1 MSNNTSQTIA
11 VLGAGSWG
19 TALAMLLA
27 RNDQA
32 VNLWSHN
39 AEHAALM
46 QQSRENSRYL
56 AGLTFPEKLTISADL
71 EATLKNVSNI
81 LIVVPSHAFR
91 DTLKT
96 IKPFLTESSR
106 IAWATKGL
114 ETDSN
119 KLLHQV
125 ALEELAELV
134 EFGHKISL
142 AVISGPTFAQ
152 EVAQGLPGAVT
163 IASSDQSLALEWANL
178 LHNDHFR
185 AYTGDDVVGVELG
198 GACKNVIAIAA
209 GIADGM
215 GFGAN
220 ARAALIARALAEITR
235 LGVSLGA
242 NAETF
247 TGLTGLGDL
256 VLTCTDDQSRNRR
269 TGIALGQGKNLQ
281 AVIKEIGQVVE
292 GVATAKEVV
301 ALAKKQNIDM
311 PITEQVYNV
320 LYNHCSPE
328 NAVNALFNRT
338 IKNEN

>member
-1 MSNNTSQTIA
+1 MTTNSTQTIA

-19 TALAMLLA
+19 TALAMLLGQ
-27 RNDQA
+27 NGHQ

-39 AEHAALM
+39 AEHANLM
-46 QQSRENSRYL
+46 QQARENNRYL
-56 AGLTFPEKLTISADL
+56 AGLTFPETLNVSADL
-71 EATLKNVSNI
+71 EKTLKDVNDI

-91 DTLKT
+91 QTLKA
-96 IKPFLTESSR
+96 IIPFITNSHR

-114 ETDSN
+114 EAESC

-125 ALEELAELV
+125 TREVL
-134 EFGHKISL
+134 GDKISL
-142 AVISGPTFAQ
+142 AVISGPTFAK

-163 IASSDQSLALEWANL
+163 IASGDQALALDWAHL
-178 LHNDHFR
+178 LHNNYFR
-185 AYTGDDVVGVELG
+185 AYTGRDVIGVELG

-209 GIADGM
+209 GIADGI

-235 LGVSLGA
+235 LGLSLGA
-242 NAETF
+242 KAETF

-269 TGIALGQGKNLQ
+269 TGLALGKGKDLD
-281 AVIKEIGQVVE
+281 AVVKQIGQVVE

-320 LYNHCSPE
+320 LYKNSSPE
-328 NAVNALFNRT
+328 EAVNALFKRT
-338 IKNEN
+338 IKKED

>member
-1 MSNNTSQTIA
+1 MSSDNTQTIA

-27 RNDQA
+27 QNKHQ

-39 AEHAALM
+39 AEHALLM
-46 QQSRENSRYL
+46 QKSRENNRYL
-56 AGLTFPEKLTISADL
+56 AGLTFPENI
-71 EATLKNVSNI
+71 NVSSDLDTTIKDVTDI

-91 DTLKT
+91 QTLET
-96 IKPFLTESSR
+96 IKPLINDSHR

-125 ALEELAELV
+125 AREVL
-134 EFGHKISL
+134 GNSISL
-142 AVISGPTFAQ
+142 AVISGPTFAK

-163 IASSDQSLALEWANL
+163 VASEDQTFALDWAHL

-185 AYTGDDVVGVELG
+185 AYTGDDVIGVEIG

-235 LGVSLGA
+235 LGISLGA
-242 NAETF
+242 KAETF

-269 TGIALGQGKNLQ
+269 TGIALGKGKMLD

-301 ALAKKQNIDM
+301 ALAKKQNIDI

-320 LYNHCSPE
+320 LYKNTSPK
-328 NAVNALFNRT
+328 NAVDTLFNRAIT
-338 IKNEN
+338 KEN

>member
-1 MSNNTSQTIA
+1 MSVKNSHSIA

-19 TALAMLLA
+19 TALAMMLGQ
-27 RNDQA
+27 NKHQ

-46 QQSRENSRYL
+46 QKTRENTRYL
-56 AGLTFPEKLTISADL
+56 ANLTFPE
-71 EATLKNVSNI
+71 TLNVSSDFKITFNEVKDI

-91 DTLKT
+91 QTLEN
-96 IKPFLTESSR
+96 IKPFVTNSHR
-106 IAWATKGL
+106 VAWATKGL
-114 ETDSN
+114 EAGSY

-125 ALEELAELV
+125 AQEVLGDE
-134 EFGHKISL
+134 IPL
-142 AVISGPTFAQ
+142 AVISGPTFAK

-163 IASSDQSLALEWANL
+163 IASDNQTLALDWAHL

-185 AYTGDDVVGVELG
+185 AYTSEDVIGVEIG

-220 ARAALIARALAEITR
+220 ARAALIARALSEITR
-235 LGVSLGA
+235 LGISLGA

-269 TGIALGQGKNLQ
+269 TGIALGEGKNLDT
-281 AVIKEIGQVVE
+281 VIKQIGQVVE

-320 LYNHCSPE
+320 LYNNTYPQE
-328 NAVNALFNRT
+328 AVNALFNRT
-338 IKNEN
+338 IKKEN

>member
-1 MSNNTSQTIA
+1 MSHKESQKIT

-19 TALAMLLA
+19 TALAMLLGQNNHQVA
-27 RNDQA
+27 
-32 VNLWSHN
+32 LWSHN
-39 AEHAALM
+39 AEHASAM
-46 QQSRENSRYL
+46 QKSRENNRYL
-56 AGLTFPEKLTISADL
+56 PGLVFPEALTVVTDL
-71 EATLKNVSNI
+71 AIALKETNDI

-91 DTLKT
+91 KTLET
-96 IKPFLTESSR
+96 IKPFITPSHR

-114 ETDSN
+114 EANSY
-119 KLLHQV
+119 KPLHLV
-125 ALEELAELV
+125 AREVL
-134 EFGHKISL
+134 GDTIPL
-142 AVISGPTFAQ
+142 AVISGPTFAK

-163 IASSDQSLALEWANL
+163 VASNDQSFALDWAHY

-185 AYTGDDVVGVELG
+185 AYTGDDVIGVEIG

-220 ARAALIARALAEITR
+220 ARAALIARALSEITR
-235 LGVSLGA
+235 LGISLGA
-242 NAETF
+242 QAETF

-269 TGIALGQGKNLQ
+269 TGLALGKGEKLD
-281 AVIKEIGQVVE
+281 AVVKKIGQVVE

-301 ALAKKQNIDM
+301 ALAKKQNITM

-320 LYNHCSPE
+320 LYENTLPE
-328 NAVNALFNRT
+328 CAVNALFNRAIT
-338 IKNEN
+338 KES

>member
-1 MSNNTSQTIA
+1 MSNNTQTIA

-19 TALAMLLA
+19 TALAMLLGQ
-27 RNDQA
+27 NGHQ

-39 AEHAALM
+39 AEHANLI
-46 QQSRENSRYL
+46 QQTRENNRYL
-56 AGLTFPEKLTISADL
+56 AGLTFPETLNISADL
-71 EATLKNVSNI
+71 EKTLKNVNDI

-91 DTLKT
+91 QTLKT
-96 IKPFLTESSR
+96 IKPFITNSHR

-114 ETDSN
+114 EADSC

-125 ALEELAELV
+125 AREVL
-134 EFGHKISL
+134 GDKISL
-142 AVISGPTFAQ
+142 AVISGPTFAK

-163 IASSDQSLALEWANL
+163 VASGDQTLALDWAHL
-178 LHNDHFR
+178 LHNNHFR
-185 AYTGDDVVGVELG
+185 AYTGRDVIGVELG

-235 LGVSLGA
+235 LGLSLGA
-242 NAETF
+242 KAETF

-269 TGIALGQGKNLQ
+269 TGLALGKGKDLN
-281 AVIKEIGQVVE
+281 AVVKQIGQVVE

-320 LYNHCSPE
+320 LYKNSSPE
-328 NAVNALFNRT
+328 EAVNALFNRT
-338 IKNEN
+338 IKKET

>member
-1 MSNNTSQTIA
+1 MSNNTQTIA

-19 TALAMLLA
+19 TALAMLLGQ
-27 RNDQA
+27 NGHP

-39 AEHAALM
+39 AEHANSM
-46 QQSRENSRYL
+46 QQTRENNRYL
-56 AGLTFPEKLTISADL
+56 AGLTFPETLNISADL
-71 EATLKNVSNI
+71 KKTLKNVNDI

-91 DTLKT
+91 QTLKT
-96 IKPFLTESSR
+96 IKPFITNSHR

-114 ETDSN
+114 EADSC

-125 ALEELAELV
+125 AREVL
-134 EFGHKISL
+134 GDKISL
-142 AVISGPTFAQ
+142 AVISGPTFAK

-163 IASSDQSLALEWANL
+163 VASGDQTLALDWAHL
-178 LHNDHFR
+178 LHNNHFR
-185 AYTGDDVVGVELG
+185 AYTGRDVIGVELG

-220 ARAALIARALAEITR
+220 ARAALIARALTEITR
-235 LGVSLGA
+235 LGLSLGA
-242 NAETF
+242 KAETF

-269 TGIALGQGKNLQ
+269 TGLALGKGKDLD
-281 AVIKEIGQVVE
+281 AVVKQIGQVVE

-320 LYNHCSPE
+320 LYKNSSPE
-328 NAVNALFNRT
+328 EAVNALFNRT
-338 IKNEN
+338 IKKEN

>member
-1 MSNNTSQTIA
+1 MSNNNTQTIA

-27 RNDQA
+27 RHNHQ
-32 VNLWSHN
+32 VNLWSHT

-46 QQSRENSRYL
+46 QKSRENNRYL
-56 AGLTFPEKLTISADL
+56 AGLTFPEKLNVSADL
-71 EATLKNVSNI
+71 EVTFKDVTNI

-91 DTLKT
+91 KTLET
-96 IKPFLTESSR
+96 IKPFITDSHR
-106 IAWATKGL
+106 VAWATKGL

-125 ALEELAELV
+125 AREVL
-134 EFGHKISL
+134 GNTISL
-142 AVISGPTFAQ
+142 AVISGPTFAK

-163 IASSDQSLALEWANL
+163 VASEDHALALEWANL

-185 AYTGDDVVGVELG
+185 AYTGNDVIGVEIG

-235 LGVSLGA
+235 LGISLGA
-242 NAETF
+242 KAETF

-269 TGIALGQGKNLQ
+269 TGIALGEGKDLDT
-281 AVIKEIGQVVE
+281 VIKEIGQVVE

-301 ALAKKQNIDM
+301 ALAKKQNIDI

-320 LYNHCSPE
+320 LYKNASPE
-328 NAVNALFNRT
+328 NAVNALFNRS

>member
-1 MSNNTSQTIA
+1 MVTDNTQTIA

-27 RNDQA
+27 RNNQQI
-32 VNLWSHN
+32 NLWSHN
-39 AEHAALM
+39 SEHARAM
-46 QQSRENSRYL
+46 QHDRENNRYL
-56 AGLTFPEKLTISADL
+56 PGLTFPEKLTVTSDL
-71 EATLKNVSNI
+71 KTALENVSNI

-91 DTLKT
+91 ETLNLL
-96 IKPFLTESSR
+96 KPLLTSTHR

-114 ETDSN
+114 ETDTH
-119 KLLHQV
+119 KLLHRV
-125 ALEELAELV
+125 AREEL
-134 EFGHKISL
+134 GDTISL
-142 AVISGPTFAQ
+142 AVISGPTFAK

-163 IASSDQSLALEWANL
+163 VASDDQSLAFEWANL

-185 AYTGDDVVGVELG
+185 AYTGDDVIGVELG

-220 ARAALIARALAEITR
+220 ARAALIARALTEITR
-235 LGVSLGA
+235 LGVSVGA

-269 TGIALGQGKNLQ
+269 TGIALGEGKRLEL
-281 AVIKEIGQVVE
+281 VVKEIGQVVE

-301 ALAKKQNIDM
+301 ALAKQQDIDM

-320 LYNHCSPE
+320 LYNNYSPE
-328 NAVNALFNRT
+328 AAVNALFNRT
-338 IKNEN
+338 IKKEY

>member
-1 MSNNTSQTIA
+1 MSHKESQKIT

-19 TALAMLLA
+19 TALAMLLGQ
-27 RNDQA
+27 NNHQ
-32 VNLWSHN
+32 VMLWSHN
-39 AEHAALM
+39 AEHANAM
-46 QQSRENSRYL
+46 QKSRENNRYL
-56 AGLTFPEKLTISADL
+56 PGLVFPETLTVVTDL
-71 EATLKNVSNI
+71 AIALKETNDI

-91 DTLKT
+91 KTLET
-96 IKPFLTESSR
+96 IKPFITPSHR

-114 ETDSN
+114 EANSY
-119 KLLHQV
+119 KPLHLV
-125 ALEELAELV
+125 AREVL
-134 EFGHKISL
+134 GDTMPL
-142 AVISGPTFAQ
+142 AVISGPTFAK

-163 IASSDQSLALEWANL
+163 VASNDQSFALDWAHY

-185 AYTGDDVVGVELG
+185 AYTGDDVIGVEIG

-220 ARAALIARALAEITR
+220 ARAALIARALSEITR
-235 LGVSLGA
+235 LGISLGA
-242 NAETF
+242 QAETF

-269 TGIALGQGKNLQ
+269 TGLALGKGEKLD
-281 AVIKEIGQVVE
+281 AVVKKIGQVVE

-301 ALAKKQNIDM
+301 ALAKKQNITM

-320 LYNHCSPE
+320 LYENTLPK
-328 NAVNALFNRT
+328 NAVNALFNRAIT
-338 IKNEN
+338 KES

>member
-1 MSNNTSQTIA
+1 MSIKNTQTIA

-19 TALAMLLA
+19 TALAMLLG
-27 RNDQA
+27 RHNHQ

-46 QQSRENSRYL
+46 QKTRENNRYL
-56 AGLTFPEKLTISADL
+56 AGLTFPEKLNVSADL
-71 EATLKNVSNI
+71 EVTLKDVRDI

-91 DTLKT
+91 QTLELL
-96 IKPFLTESSR
+96 KPFITQSHR
-106 IAWATKGL
+106 ISWATKGL
-114 ETDSN
+114 EADSY

-125 ALEELAELV
+125 ANEV
-134 EFGHKISL
+134 FGDKISL
-142 AVISGPTFAQ
+142 AVISGPTFAK

-163 IASSDQSLALEWANL
+163 VASKDQTLALDWAHL
-178 LHNDHFR
+178 LHNNHFR
-185 AYTGDDVVGVELG
+185 AYTSDDMIGVEIG

-235 LGVSLGA
+235 LGISLGA
-242 NAETF
+242 KAETF

-269 TGIALGQGKNLQ
+269 TGIALGQGKNLDV
-281 AVIKEIGQVVE
+281 VIKEIGQVVE
-292 GVATAKEVV
+292 GVSTAKEVV
-301 ALAKKQNIDM
+301 ALAQKQNIDM
-311 PITEQVYNV
+311 PITKQVFNV
-320 LYNHCSPE
+320 LYNGSSPQD
-328 NAVNALFNRT
+328 AVNALFNRAIT
-338 IKNEN
+338 KEN

>member
-1 MSNNTSQTIA
+1 MNTKESQTIA

-19 TALAMLLA
+19 TALAMLLG
-27 RNDQA
+27 RNNHK

-39 AEHAALM
+39 AEHASTM
-46 QQSRENSRYL
+46 QQARENSRYL
-56 AGLTFPEKLTISADL
+56 AGLTFPETLNVSADL
-71 EATLKNVSNI
+71 ETTFKGVTNI

-91 DTLKT
+91 ETLEK
-96 IKPFLTESSR
+96 IKPFITSSHR

-114 ETDSN
+114 EANSC
-119 KLLHQV
+119 KPLHRV
-125 ALEELAELV
+125 AREVLGDKV
-134 EFGHKISL
+134 PL
-142 AVISGPTFAQ
+142 AVISGPTFAK

-163 IASSDQSLALEWANL
+163 VASNDQAFALDWAHF

-185 AYTGDDVVGVELG
+185 AYTSEDMIGVEIG

-235 LGVSLGA
+235 LGISLGA

-269 TGIALGQGKNLQ
+269 TGIALGQGKDLDT
-281 AVIKEIGQVVE
+281 VIKQIGQVVE

-311 PITEQVYNV
+311 PITEQVYKV
-320 LYNHCSPE
+320 LYENSSPE
-328 NAVNALFNRT
+328 DAVNALFNRA
-338 IKNEN
+338 IKKEN

>member
-1 MSNNTSQTIA
+1 MSTHASQTIA

-19 TALAMLLA
+19 TALAMLLGQ
-27 RNDQA
+27 NKHH

-46 QQSRENSRYL
+46 QQARENNRYL
-56 AGLTFPEKLTISADL
+56 PDLTFPTTLNVNANL
-71 EATLKNVSNI
+71 ETTLKDVNDI

-91 DTLKT
+91 QTLET
-96 IKPFLTESSR
+96 IKPFITSSHR

-114 ETDSN
+114 EANSY

-125 ALEELAELV
+125 AREVLGDE
-134 EFGHKISL
+134 ISL
-142 AVISGPTFAQ
+142 AVISGPTFAK

-163 IASSDQSLALEWANL
+163 VASTDQSFARDWAHL

-185 AYTGDDVVGVELG
+185 AYTGDDIIGVEIG

-220 ARAALIARALAEITR
+220 ARAALIARALSEITR
-235 LGVSLGA
+235 LGISLGA
-242 NAETF
+242 QAETF

-256 VLTCTDDQSRNRR
+256 VLTCTDNQSRNRR
-269 TGIALGQGKNLQ
+269 TGIALGKGKKLDL
-281 AVIKEIGQVVE
+281 AIKEIGQVVE
-292 GVATAKEVV
+292 GVSTAKEVV

-320 LYNHCSPE
+320 LYENVPAE

-338 IKNEN
+338 IKSEN

>member
-1 MSNNTSQTIA
+1 MSTKESQTIA

-19 TALAMLLA
+19 TALAMLLG
-27 RNDQA
+27 RNNHQ

-39 AEHAALM
+39 AEHASAM
-46 QQSRENSRYL
+46 QQARENNRYL
-56 AGLTFPEKLTISADL
+56 AGITFPETLNVSADL
-71 EATLKNVSNI
+71 ETTFKGVTNI

-91 DTLKT
+91 ETLEK
-96 IKPFLTESSR
+96 IKPYITPSHR

-114 ETDSN
+114 EANSY
-119 KLLHQV
+119 KPLHLV
-125 ALEELAELV
+125 AREVLGDNV
-134 EFGHKISL
+134 SL
-142 AVISGPTFAQ
+142 AVISGPTFAK

-163 IASSDQSLALEWANL
+163 VASNDQTFALDWAHF

-185 AYTGDDVVGVELG
+185 AYTSEDVIGVEIG

-235 LGVSLGA
+235 LGISLGA

-269 TGIALGQGKNLQ
+269 TGIALGKGKKLDD
-281 AVIKEIGQVVE
+281 VIKQIGQVVE

-301 ALAKKQNIDM
+301 ALAKKQKIDM
-311 PITEQVYNV
+311 PITEQVYKV
-320 LYNHCSPE
+320 LYENSSPQD
-328 NAVNALFNRT
+328 AVNALFNRAIT
-338 IKNEN
+338 KEN

>member
-1 MSNNTSQTIA
+1 MSKPQTIA

-19 TALAMLLA
+19 TALAMLLGE
-27 RNDQA
+27 NKHQ

-39 AEHAALM
+39 AEHAAAM
-46 QQSRENSRYL
+46 QKSRENNRYL
-56 AGLTFPEKLTISADL
+56 AGLIFPEELNVSADL
-71 EATLKNVSNI
+71 ETTLKDVTDI

-91 DTLKT
+91 KTLET
-96 IKPFLTESSR
+96 IKPFITNSQR

-114 ETDSN
+114 EAGCC
-119 KLLHQV
+119 KLLDQV
-125 ALEELAELV
+125 AREVL
-134 EFGHKISL
+134 GNKIAL
-142 AVISGPTFAQ
+142 AVISGPTFAK

-163 IASSDQSLALEWANL
+163 IASDDQTFALDWAHL

-185 AYTGDDVVGVELG
+185 AYTAKDIIGVQIG

-220 ARAALIARALAEITR
+220 ARAALIARALSEITR
-235 LGVSLGA
+235 LGLSLGA
-242 NAETF
+242 KAETF

-269 TGIALGQGKNLQ
+269 TGLALGEGKNLD
-281 AVIKEIGQVVE
+281 AVIKQIGQVVE

-320 LYNHCSPE
+320 LYKNTSPQ

-338 IKNEN
+338 IKNEV

>member
-1 MSNNTSQTIA
+1 MSIDKTQTLA

-19 TALAMLLA
+19 TALAMLLG
-27 RNDQA
+27 RNNHQ

-39 AEHAALM
+39 AEHANLM
-46 QQSRENSRYL
+46 QQSRENARYL
-56 AGLTFPEKLTISADL
+56 PGLTFPETLNVSADL
-71 EATLKNVSNI
+71 SATLADVTDI

-91 DTLKT
+91 QTLEL
-96 IKPFLTESSR
+96 IKPFITRSHR

-114 ETDSN
+114 EANSY
-119 KLLHQV
+119 KLLHRV
-125 ALEELAELV
+125 AREVL
-134 EFGHKISL
+134 GDKISL
-142 AVISGPTFAQ
+142 AVISGPTFAK

-163 IASSDQSLALEWANL
+163 IASADHKLALDWAHF

-185 AYTGDDVVGVELG
+185 AYTSDDIIGVEIG

-220 ARAALIARALAEITR
+220 ARSALIARALSEITR
-235 LGVSLGA
+235 LGISLGA
-242 NAETF
+242 KAETF

-269 TGIALGQGKNLQ
+269 TGIALGQGKNLDT
-281 AVIKEIGQVVE
+281 VVKEIGQVVE

-301 ALAKKQNIDM
+301 ALAKKQKIDI

-320 LYNHCSPE
+320 LYKNSSPE
-328 NAVNALFNRT
+328 DAVNALFNRA
-338 IKNEN
+338 IKKEN

>member
-1 MSNNTSQTIA
+1 MSTKESQTIA

-19 TALAMLLA
+19 TALAMLLG
-27 RNDQA
+27 RNNHQ

-39 AEHAALM
+39 AEHASVM
-46 QQSRENSRYL
+46 QQARENNRYL
-56 AGLTFPEKLTISADL
+56 AGLTFPETLNVSADL
-71 EATLKNVSNI
+71 ETTFKGVTDI

-91 DTLKT
+91 ETLEK
-96 IKPFLTESSR
+96 IKPLITPSHR

-114 ETDSN
+114 EANSC
-119 KLLHQV
+119 KPLHLV
-125 ALEELAELV
+125 AREVLGDKV
-134 EFGHKISL
+134 PL
-142 AVISGPTFAQ
+142 AVISGPTFAK

-163 IASSDQSLALEWANL
+163 VASNDQAFALDWAHF

-185 AYTGDDVVGVELG
+185 AYTSDDMIGVEIG

-235 LGVSLGA
+235 LGTSLGA
-242 NAETF
+242 RAETF

-269 TGIALGQGKNLQ
+269 TGIALGEGKKLDT
-281 AVIKEIGQVVE
+281 VIKQIGQVVE

-301 ALAKKQNIDM
+301 ALAKKQEIDM

-320 LYNHCSPE
+320 LYENSSPE
-328 NAVNALFNRT
+328 DAVNALFNRAIT
-338 IKNEN
+338 KEN

>member
-1 MSNNTSQTIA
+1 MSTNNTQTIA

-27 RNDQA
+27 RHNHQ
-32 VNLWSHN
+32 VNLWSHT
-39 AEHAALM
+39 AEHATLM
-46 QQSRENSRYL
+46 QKSRENNRYL
-56 AGLTFPEKLTISADL
+56 PGLTFPEKL
-71 EATLKNVSNI
+71 NVSAELEVTFKDVTNI

-91 DTLKT
+91 QTLET
-96 IKPFLTESSR
+96 IKPFITDSHR
-106 IAWATKGL
+106 VAWATKGL

-125 ALEELAELV
+125 AREVL
-134 EFGHKISL
+134 GNSISL
-142 AVISGPTFAQ
+142 AVISGPTFAK

-163 IASSDQSLALEWANL
+163 VASEDHALALEWANL

-185 AYTGDDVVGVELG
+185 AYTGNDVIGVEIG

-235 LGVSLGA
+235 LGISLGA
-242 NAETF
+242 KAETF

-269 TGIALGQGKNLQ
+269 TGIALGEGKDLDT
-281 AVIKEIGQVVE
+281 VIKEIGQVVE

-301 ALAKKQNIDM
+301 ALAKKQNIDI

-320 LYNHCSPE
+320 LYKNASPE
-328 NAVNALFNRT
+328 NAVNALFNRS

>member
-1 MSNNTSQTIA
+1 MSTNDSQTIA

-27 RNDQA
+27 RNDHT

-39 AEHAALM
+39 AKHAATM
-46 QQSRENSRYL
+46 QQSHENNRYL
-56 AGLTFPEKLTISADL
+56 PGLTFPEKLSISADL
-71 EATLKNVSNI
+71 EVTFKDVSNV

-96 IKPFLTESSR
+96 IKPFLNDAHN

-125 ALEELAELV
+125 AQEELV
-134 EFGHKISL
+134 EFSNKISL
-142 AVISGPTFAQ
+142 AVISGPTFAK

-163 IASSDQSLALEWANL
+163 VASDDQTLALEWANL
-178 LHNDHFR
+178 LHNEYFR
-185 AYTGDDVVGVELG
+185 AYTGGDVVGVELG

-269 TGIALGQGKNLQ
+269 TGIALGAGKRLEL
-281 AVIKEIGQVVE
+281 VIKEIGQVVE
-292 GVATAKEVV
+292 GVTTAKEVV
-301 ALAKKQNIDM
+301 ALAKKQEIDM

-320 LYNHCSPE
+320 LYNNYSPE
-328 NAVNALFNRT
+328 AAVNALFNRT
-338 IKNEN
+338 IKEE

>member
-1 MSNNTSQTIA
+1 MSNNTQTIA

-19 TALAMLLA
+19 TALAMLLGQ
-27 RNDQA
+27 NGHQ

-39 AEHAALM
+39 AEHANLM
-46 QQSRENSRYL
+46 QQTRENNRYL
-56 AGLTFPEKLTISADL
+56 AGLTFPETLNVSADL
-71 EATLKNVSNI
+71 EKTLKDVNDI

-91 DTLKT
+91 KTLNT
-96 IKPFLTESSR
+96 IKPFITNSHR

-114 ETDSN
+114 EADSC

-125 ALEELAELV
+125 AREVL
-134 EFGHKISL
+134 GDKISL
-142 AVISGPTFAQ
+142 AVISGPTFAK

-163 IASSDQSLALEWANL
+163 IASGDQALALDWAHL
-178 LHNDHFR
+178 LHNNYFR
-185 AYTGDDVVGVELG
+185 AYTGRDVIGVELG

-235 LGVSLGA
+235 LGLSLGA
-242 NAETF
+242 KAETF

-269 TGIALGQGKNLQ
+269 TGLALGKGKDLD
-281 AVIKEIGQVVE
+281 AVVKQIGQVVE

-320 LYNHCSPE
+320 LYKNSSPE
-328 NAVNALFNRT
+328 EAVNALFNRT
-338 IKNEN
+338 IKKEN

>member
-1 MSNNTSQTIA
+1 MSNQYFHSIA

-19 TALAMLLA
+19 TALAMMLGQ
-27 RNDQA
+27 NKHH

-39 AEHAALM
+39 AEHAELM
-46 QQSRENSRYL
+46 QQSRENTRYL
-56 AGLTFPEKLTISADL
+56 ADLTFPETLNVSADL
-71 EATLKNVSNI
+71 KVTFNDVQDI

-91 DTLKT
+91 QTLKI
-96 IKPFLTESSR
+96 IKPFITSSHR
-106 IAWATKGL
+106 VVWATKGL
-114 ETDSN
+114 EAGSY

-125 ALEELAELV
+125 AREVL
-134 EFGHKISL
+134 GDQIPL
-142 AVISGPTFAQ
+142 AVISGPTFAK

-163 IASSDQSLALEWANL
+163 IASDDHTLALDWAHL

-185 AYTGDDVVGVELG
+185 AYTSEDVIGVEIG

-220 ARAALIARALAEITR
+220 ARAALIARALSEITR
-235 LGVSLGA
+235 LGISLGA

-269 TGIALGQGKNLQ
+269 TGIALGKGKKLDE
-281 AVIKEIGQVVE
+281 VIKQIGQVVE
-292 GVATAKEVV
+292 GVDTAKEVV
-301 ALAKKQNIDM
+301 ALAEKQNIDM
-311 PITEQVYNV
+311 PITKQVYNV
-320 LYNHCSPE
+320 LYKNISPE
-328 NAVNALFNRT
+328 SAVNALFNRA
-338 IKNEN
+338 IKKEN

>member
-1 MSNNTSQTIA
+1 MSANVDQSIA

-27 RNDQA
+27 GNKHK

-39 AEHAALM
+39 AKHASTM
-46 QQSRENSRYL
+46 QEERENSRYL
-56 AGLTFPEKLTISADL
+56 ANLSFPEKLTVSADL
-71 EATLKNVSNI
+71 DATFKDVIDI
-81 LIVVPSHAFR
+81 LVVVPSHAFR
-91 DTLKT
+91 QTLES
-96 IKPFLTESSR
+96 IKPYITGSQR

-114 ETDSN
+114 EANSY

-125 ALEELAELV
+125 ASEVL
-134 EFGHKISL
+134 GNDISL
-142 AVISGPTFAQ
+142 AVISGPTFAK

-163 IASSDQSLALEWANL
+163 VASNDKTMALDWAHL

-185 AYTGDDVVGVELG
+185 AYTSEDMIGVEIG

-220 ARAALIARALAEITR
+220 ARSALIARALAEITR
-235 LGVSLGA
+235 LGTSLNA
-242 NAETF
+242 QAETF

-269 TGIALGQGKNLQ
+269 TGIALGQGKNLD

-292 GVATAKEVV
+292 GVTTAKEVV
-301 ALAKKQNIDM
+301 ALANKQNIDM

-320 LYNHCSPE
+320 LYENSSPKD
-328 NAVNALFNRT
+328 AVDALFNRAIT
-338 IKNEN
+338 KEN

>member
-1 MSNNTSQTIA
+1 MSNNTQTIA

-19 TALAMLLA
+19 TALAMLLGQ
-27 RNDQA
+27 NGHQ

-39 AEHAALM
+39 AEHANSM
-46 QQSRENSRYL
+46 QQTRENNHYL
-56 AGLTFPEKLTISADL
+56 AGLTFPETLNISADL
-71 EATLKNVSNI
+71 KKTLKNVNDI

-91 DTLKT
+91 QTLQT
-96 IKPFLTESSR
+96 IKPFITNSHR

-114 ETDSN
+114 EADSC

-125 ALEELAELV
+125 AREVL
-134 EFGHKISL
+134 GDKISL
-142 AVISGPTFAQ
+142 AVISGPTFAK

-163 IASSDQSLALEWANL
+163 VASGDQTLALDWAHL
-178 LHNDHFR
+178 LHNNHFR
-185 AYTGDDVVGVELG
+185 AYTGRDVIGVELG

-220 ARAALIARALAEITR
+220 ARAALIARALTEITR
-235 LGVSLGA
+235 LGLSLGA
-242 NAETF
+242 KAETF

-269 TGIALGQGKNLQ
+269 TGLALGKGKDLD
-281 AVIKEIGQVVE
+281 AVVKQIGQVVE

-320 LYNHCSPE
+320 LYKNSSPE
-328 NAVNALFNRT
+328 EAVNALFNRT
-338 IKNEN
+338 IKKEN

>member
-1 MSNNTSQTIA
+1 MSNNTQTIA

-19 TALAMLLA
+19 TALAMLLGQ
-27 RNDQA
+27 NGHQ

-39 AEHAALM
+39 AEHANSM
-46 QQSRENSRYL
+46 QQTRENNRYL
-56 AGLTFPEKLTISADL
+56 AGLTFPETLNISADL
-71 EATLKNVSNI
+71 EKTLKNVNDI

-91 DTLKT
+91 QTLKT
-96 IKPFLTESSR
+96 IKPFITNSHR

-114 ETDSN
+114 EADSC

-125 ALEELAELV
+125 AREVL
-134 EFGHKISL
+134 GDKISL
-142 AVISGPTFAQ
+142 AVISGPTFAK

-163 IASSDQSLALEWANL
+163 VASGDQTLALDWAHL
-178 LHNDHFR
+178 LHNNHFR
-185 AYTGDDVVGVELG
+185 AYTGRDVIGVELG

-235 LGVSLGA
+235 LGLSLGA
-242 NAETF
+242 KAETF

-269 TGIALGQGKNLQ
+269 TGLALGKGKDLDTVVKQ
-281 AVIKEIGQVVE
+281 IGQVVE

-320 LYNHCSPE
+320 LYKNSSPE
-328 NAVNALFNRT
+328 EAVNALFNRT
-338 IKNEN
+338 IKKEN

>member
-1 MSNNTSQTIA
+1 MSSESQTIA

-19 TALAMLLA
+19 TALAMLLG
-27 RNDQA
+27 RNNHQ
-32 VNLWSHN
+32 VKLWSHN
-39 AEHAALM
+39 AEHADAM
-46 QQSRENSRYL
+46 KKQGENNRYL
-56 AGLTFPEKLTISADL
+56 AGLSFPK
-71 EATLKNVSNI
+71 TLKVSSDLANTINNASDI

-91 DTLKT
+91 ETLKA
-96 IKPFLTESSR
+96 IKPLITATHR

-114 ETDSN
+114 EANSY
-119 KLLHQV
+119 KPLHQV
-125 ALEELAELV
+125 AREVLGNTV
-134 EFGHKISL
+134 PL
-142 AVISGPTFAQ
+142 AVISGPTFAK

-163 IASSDQSLALEWANL
+163 VASNDQALALDWACF

-185 AYTGDDVVGVELG
+185 AYTSEDVIGVEIG

-220 ARAALIARALAEITR
+220 ARSALIARALSEITR
-235 LGVSLGA
+235 LGISLGA
-242 NAETF
+242 KAETF

-269 TGIALGQGKNLQ
+269 TGLALGKGEKLND
-281 AVIKEIGQVVE
+281 VIKQIGQVVE

-301 ALAKKQNIDM
+301 ALAEKQNISM

-320 LYNHCSPE
+320 LYKNSSPQD
-328 NAVNALFNRT
+328 AVDALFNRAIT
-338 IKNEN
+338 KEN

>member
-1 MSNNTSQTIA
+1 MSSDNTQTIA

-27 RNDQA
+27 QNKHQ

-39 AEHAALM
+39 AEHALLM
-46 QQSRENSRYL
+46 QKSRENNRYL
-56 AGLTFPEKLTISADL
+56 AGLTFPENLKVSSDL
-71 EATLKNVSNI
+71 DTTFKDVTDI

-91 DTLKT
+91 QTLET
-96 IKPFLTESSR
+96 IKPLINDSHR

-125 ALEELAELV
+125 AREVL
-134 EFGHKISL
+134 GNSISL
-142 AVISGPTFAQ
+142 AVISGPTFAK

-163 IASSDQSLALEWANL
+163 VASEDQTFALDWAHL

-185 AYTGDDVVGVELG
+185 AYTGDDVIGVEIG

-235 LGVSLGA
+235 LGISLGA
-242 NAETF
+242 KAETF

-269 TGIALGQGKNLQ
+269 TGIALGKGKMLD

-301 ALAKKQNIDM
+301 ALAKKQNIDI

-320 LYNHCSPE
+320 LYKNTPPK
-328 NAVNALFNRT
+328 NAVDALFNRAIT
-338 IKNEN
+338 KEN